1 MKKLREAIKI
11 LIQDIRI
18 NSKLGQRISLYYIIR
33 TALLSIYITY
43 IYKT

>member
-1 MKKLREAIKI
+1 MKKIKEA
-11 LIQDIRI
+11 LSMLNQDIRI
-18 NSKLGQRISLYYIIR
+18 NSQLGQRISLYYILR